1 MLLLVTLNVDLTE
14 CGHQPGSLKISGAR
28 RCYLLPRIRRCALEA
43 MAKAVTVLTVRN
55 HKLFAEHA
63 G

>member
-1 MLLLVTLNVDLTE
+1 MLLLVMLNVDLTE
-14 CGHQPGSLKISGAR
+14 RGHQPGNLKISGAR
-28 RCYLLPRIRRCALEA
+28 KCYLLPGIRRCALEA
-43 MAKAVTVLTVRN
+43 MAKAVIAPTVRN